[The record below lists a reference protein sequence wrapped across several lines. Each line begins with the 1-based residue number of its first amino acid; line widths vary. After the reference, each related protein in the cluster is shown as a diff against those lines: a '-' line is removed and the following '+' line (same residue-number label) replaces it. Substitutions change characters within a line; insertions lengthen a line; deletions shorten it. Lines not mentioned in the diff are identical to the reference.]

1 MSKRASALEEK
12 NMIVKALENGTH
24 TISELE
30 FIYNVRGVTIYDWI
44 YRYKKYG
51 IEGLKESSSWRRLIT
66 DP

>member
-1 MSKRASALEEK
+1 
-12 NMIVKALENGTH
+12 MIVKALENGTH